1 MAEDTKDM
9 QMSGCRVTL
18 TYRQV
23 ADNHWTVLGLVR
35 SGVGDNMQQ
44 QSVATGS
51 FPTRE
56 AAEADALNRVTELLG
71 NNVDRSSSPVK
82 SYS

>member
-1 MAEDTKDM
+1 MGEDTM
-9 QMSGCRVTL
+9 EIQMAGCRVSL

-23 ADNHWTVLGLVR
+23 ADSGWTVVGIVR
-35 SGVGDNMQQ
+35 SGVGDNMDEQR
-44 QSVATGS
+44 VATGS

-56 AAEADALNRVTELLG
+56 AAEADALNRVTQLLG

-82 SYS
+82 NYS